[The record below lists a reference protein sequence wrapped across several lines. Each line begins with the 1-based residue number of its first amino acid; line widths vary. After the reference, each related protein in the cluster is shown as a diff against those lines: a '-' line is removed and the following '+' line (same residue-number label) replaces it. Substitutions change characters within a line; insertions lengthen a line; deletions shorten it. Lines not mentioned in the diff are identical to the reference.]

1 MMEGGTLNVIWYLVV
16 GVLFTGYA
24 ILDGFDLGV
33 GALHLL
39 ARKDQ
44 DRRVFLNAIGPVW
57 DGNQVW
63 LVTGGGALFAAFPE
77 VYATAFSGFYTGFIL
92 LLFMLIFRGVSI
104 HVRSLRPGRRWRNAW
119 DGAFWGSSVFA
130 SFLIGVVMGN
140 IAWGVPLTETFG
152 YRGSLLAQLN
162 PYAVL
167 LGVMVVALFMMH
179 GAIYLVMKTEGELN
193 LLVRQWVR
201 PTIIFFV
208 VMYGL
213 VTLATLLYVPRL
225 AEPFRLRPWLFVVPV
240 ASMLAIA
247 NIPREVARGREMA
260 AFLSSSAA
268 MALLLALLGIGMFP
282 ELIHG
287 TGDSGV
293 SLTAFNGASSQHTLR
308 TMLILAGIGMP
319 LVVGY
324 TFHVY
329 RVFKGKVKLDSM
341 SY

>member
-1 MMEGGTLNVIWYLVV
+1 MSPDILNVIWYLIV

-33 GALHLL
+33 GGLHLL
-39 ARKDQ
+39 ARKDH
-44 DRRVFLNAIGPVW
+44 DRRIFLNAIGPVW

-77 VYATAFSGFYTGFIL
+77 AYATAFSGFYTGFIL
-92 LLFMLIFRGVSI
+92 LLFMLIFRGISI
-104 HVRSLRPGRRWRNAW
+104 HVRSLRPGRRWRSAW
-119 DGAFWGSSVFA
+119 DGAFWGASVSA

-140 IAWGVPLTETFG
+140 IAWGVPLTDSFG
-152 YRGSLLAQLN
+152 YQGDLLAQLN

-167 LGVMVVALFMMH
+167 MGVTVVALFMMH

-193 LLVRQWVR
+193 AQVRGWVR

-208 VMYGL
+208 IMYGM
-213 VTLATLLYVPRL
+213 VTLATLLYLPRL
-225 AEPFRLRPWLFVVPV
+225 AAPFRAHPWLFVVPA

-247 NIPREVARGREMA
+247 NIPREMFRGREMA

-268 MALLLALLGIGMFP
+268 MALLLGLLGIGMFP
-282 ELIHG
+282 EMIHG
-287 TGDSGV
+287 TGASGV
-293 SLTAFNGASSQHTLR
+293 SLTAYNAASSPLTLK

-319 LVVGY
+319 LVLGY
-324 TFHVY
+324 TIHIY
-329 RVFKGKVKLDSM
+329 RVFRGKVEIQEM